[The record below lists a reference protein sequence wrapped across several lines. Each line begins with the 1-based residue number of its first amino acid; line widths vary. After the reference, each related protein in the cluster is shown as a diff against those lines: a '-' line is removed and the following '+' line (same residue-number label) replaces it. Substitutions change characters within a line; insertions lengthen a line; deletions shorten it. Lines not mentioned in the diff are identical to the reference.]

1 MRHKDTLLS
10 LLFPPTCALCGNRAA
25 RDGLCEDC
33 LKAFAAETFLKCPR
47 CGNPADRCS
56 CGEDFARD
64 LPVRT
69 DSEADSAAG
78 GRKLYALTF
87 YLPENRKKEDGEKRV
102 TDAMILRL
110 KEDGSFADFF
120 AGELAREIGGLLE
133 RRGEDPRT
141 WTVTWCPRSP
151 EKFMKTG
158 FDQGEEI
165 SRRLAKRLGSRSEA
179 LLLRADLSE
188 EQKSLGAEQ
197 RRENAQTSL
206 GVRRKK
212 MKPGMKILLVDD
224 ILTTGSTVKASAELL
239 YAAGAERVFP
249 VLIAKTLPREK

>member
-1 MRHKDTLLS
+1 MRYRDALLS
-10 LLFPPTCALCGNRAA
+10 LLFPPACALCGNRAA

-33 LKAFAAETFLKCPR
+33 LEAFAAEAFLKCPR

-64 LPVRT
+64 LPSCSVPG
-69 DSEADSAAG
+69 SDSAAG
-78 GRKLYALTF
+78 GGRLYTLTF
-87 YLPENRKKEDGEKRV
+87 YIPENRKEEGGENRV

-120 AGELAREIGGLLE
+120 AGELAREIGRLLD
-133 RRGEDPRT
+133 RRGEDPRK

-179 LLLRADLSE
+179 LLMRADLSE

-197 RRENAQTSL
+197 RRQNARTSL
-206 GVRRKK
+206 GVRLKK
-212 MKPGMKILLVDD
+212 LKPGMKILLVDD
-224 ILTTGSTVKASAELL
+224 ILTTGSTVRTSAELL

-249 VLIAKTLPREK
+249 VLVAKTLPR

>member
-1 MRHKDTLLS
+1 MSWKDALLS
-10 LLFPPTCALCGNRAA
+10 LLFPPACALCGNRAV
-25 RDGLCEDC
+25 RDGLCADC
-33 LKAFAAETFLKCPR
+33 LKAFAAEAFLKCPR

-64 LPVRT
+64 LPSGT
-69 DSEADSAAG
+69 DSAAG
-78 GRKLYALTF
+78 GRGLYALTF
-87 YLPENRKKEDGEKRV
+87 YIPENRKKEGGEKRV
-102 TDAMILRL
+102 TDEMILRL
-110 KEDGSFADFF
+110 KQDGSFADFF
-120 AGELAREIGGLLE
+120 AGELAREIGRLFE
-133 RRGEDPRT
+133 RCGEDPRT

-179 LLLRADLSE
+179 LLLRTDRSE
-188 EQKSLGAEQ
+188 EQKSLGAQE
-197 RRENAQTSL
+197 RRQNAQSSL

-224 ILTTGSTVKASAELL
+224 ILTTGSTVRTSAELL

-249 VLIAKTLPREK
+249 VLIAKTFPRQT